1 MEQEH
6 VIGWGTLALLNAGL
20 ARCMNCDGVVWFF
33 LSIFVGPL
41 VTFGLVILGLLTLK
55 TEPKM
60 EDRPHRGRG
69 DEGFPL

>member
-6 VIGWGTLALLNAGL
+6 AIGWGTLALLNAGL
-20 ARCMNCDGVVWFF
+20 ARSMNRDGVVWLSF
-33 LSIFVGPL
+33 SIFVGPL
-41 VTFGLVILGLLTLK
+41 ATLGLVILGPLAPK
-55 TEPKM
+55 IEPAM